1 MEISAGA
8 TVSYGHKIQITGN
21 GGSFSTSKSNQN
33 TVETIYANGNFQN
46 VNEVHNNTKNMVLRG
61 FNQEGGKVTGNIENL
76 EVTSLQNKS
85 TTTGSSSGVN
95 IGLTSSGI
103 PSSLNISGTSTDGN
117 RAYVDNQSTFIAGE
131 GSVLTVGKAANTGAV
146 IGTEGT
152 GVVKIGEYTGKDLNN
167 YDTMRTT
174 GGSIGLQTGNVPLS
188 NIGYSQESRDKEGIS
203 RNTVVGNV
211 EIGKSSGDEI
221 NRDISKSNETT
232 RDDYSRTDINVESQT
247 IEYASNPVKFKEDL
261 EVAILEGKATGETIL
276 KTIENIVNG
285 GKEDIGEPERRS
297 LNEIKESV
305 IRVKTA
311 PEMDLI
317 ARSKDLNSPEVLEKL
332 KIEGI
337 EKFNPDN
344 PDLPENVRA
353 RLDELAAEGKT
364 IGAFYDKTTD
374 KIFVNENLEDDAEI
388 RASIARE
395 WKIAEDL
402 NKQKGKANEAGQ
414 LKSTVAGEL
423 AYDDILKRS
432 REGKTE
438 SISTDELKE
447 AVMDVDS
454 EVTADGWFEDGIKWV
469 KGTRIY
475 KETEKMAQNPVGYV
489 ASVGKQGYN
498 EIKYRG
504 VQLLNTVRSVGASKS
519 EKQKLQNQTQQARQ
533 NRDKKNQEAITQE
546 ENERKEIKRKKEEKH
561 KLQEEVEKVKNNPQR
576 KAEFLSELNSP
587 DCNGKCVKEIQLD
600 YEKNQSTILSCY
612 SNSQNYNP
620 NPSYTK
626 PLYIYNTKEEMLL
639 ADSKLKAIGKRGE
652 YYLDY
657 KENVDKKN
665 SSTNPLVIAQRA
677 NDKIFQAERIKGMN
691 ITTAYMSSEDAARV
705 GMIPLN
711 TSSENLRK
719 YVDAGIITKNEANAL
734 SNVVPWVNFTNE
746 MTKDV
751 VVPLTFSIAVG
762 IGIKNSEI
770 NNQKIS
776 KPLETEKRNW
786 NFKLESPYT
795 AVKNSEGN
803 YTLGRK
809 NEWNFDTKYNIPY
822 TETGNKGQG
831 LVSVPKYNVLIG
843 EYTRNY
849 DIFYRSIS
857 EKHYNRL
864 LETGNIPPKKE
875 TSITQNFSYSSGYQE
890 KYGGVTIE
898 IKTKPGTLRFL
909 EEIGVKNN
917 SASIID
923 DLYPNMKKTFPG
935 WEKAGHVQFKQ
946 EREQI
951 TINLGKDNGLEIFNK
966 NIKEINL
973 KKE

>member
-1 MEISAGA
+1 MIIKISR
-8 TVSYGHKIQITGN
+8 
-21 GGSFSTSKSNQN
+21 SNQD
-33 TVETIYANGNFQN
+33 TVETIYAS
-46 VNEVHNNTKNMVLRG
+46 
-61 FNQEGGKVTGNIENL
+61 GKVTGNIENL

-85 TTTGSSSGVN
+85 TTTGSSSGISVG
-95 IGLTSSGI
+95 ISASGI
-103 PSSLNISGTSTDGN
+103 PNSLNISGTSTDGN
-117 RAYVDNQSTFIAGE
+117 RAYVDNQSTFIVGE
-131 GSVLTVGKAANTGAV
+131 GSSLIVGKAANTGAV

-188 NIGYSQESRDKEGIS
+188 NIGYSQESRDREGVS

-221 NRDISKSNETT
+221 NRDISKFNETT

-247 IEYASNPVKFKEDL
+247 IEYAVNPDKL
-261 EVAILEGKATGETIL
+261 
-276 KTIENIVNG
+276 
-285 GKEDIGEPERRS
+285 KEDIGKAKQEIADVTRAFKESVNDRGDDNRNFFGQLSEVRLNETIDNIAGERLDRASTQEDIADQERRS
-297 LNEIKESV
+297 MNEIRESV

-317 ARSKDLNSPEVLEKL
+317 ARSKDLNSPEVLKKL

-364 IGAFYDKTTD
+364 IGAFYDKTTN

-395 WKIAEDL
+395 WKISEDL
-402 NKQKGKANEAGQ
+402 NAQKGKTNEAGQ

-447 AVMDVDS
+447 AVMDADS

-489 ASVGKQGYN
+489 TSVGKQGYN

-612 SNSQNYNP
+612 SNSQNCNP

-652 YYLDY
+652 Y
-657 KENVDKKN
+657 
-665 SSTNPLVIAQRA
+665 
-677 NDKIFQAERIKGMN
+677 
-691 ITTAYMSSEDAARV
+691 
-705 GMIPLN
+705 
-711 TSSENLRK
+711 
-719 YVDAGIITKNEANAL
+719 
-734 SNVVPWVNFTNE
+734 
-746 MTKDV
+746 
-751 VVPLTFSIAVG
+751 
-762 IGIKNSEI
+762 
-770 NNQKIS
+770 
-776 KPLETEKRNW
+776 
-786 NFKLESPYT
+786 
-795 AVKNSEGN
+795 
-803 YTLGRK
+803 
-809 NEWNFDTKYNIPY
+809 
-822 TETGNKGQG
+822 
-831 LVSVPKYNVLIG
+831 
-843 EYTRNY
+843 
-849 DIFYRSIS
+849 
-857 EKHYNRL
+857 
-864 LETGNIPPKKE
+864 
-875 TSITQNFSYSSGYQE
+875 
-890 KYGGVTIE
+890 
-898 IKTKPGTLRFL
+898 
-909 EEIGVKNN
+909 
-917 SASIID
+917 
-923 DLYPNMKKTFPG
+923 
-935 WEKAGHVQFKQ
+935 
-946 EREQI
+946 
-951 TINLGKDNGLEIFNK
+951 
-966 NIKEINL
+966 
-973 KKE
+973 